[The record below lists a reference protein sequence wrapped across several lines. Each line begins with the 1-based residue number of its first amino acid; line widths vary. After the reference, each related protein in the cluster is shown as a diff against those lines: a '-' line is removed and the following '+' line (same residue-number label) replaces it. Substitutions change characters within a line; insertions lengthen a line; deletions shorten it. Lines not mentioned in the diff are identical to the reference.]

1 MLSSRNSK
9 AVAPTNLQNT
19 VVTCM
24 KRALMEEGHPS
35 LESYRS
41 KMVAEG

>member
-9 AVAPTNLQNT
+9 AVAPINLQNT

-24 KRALMEEGHPS
+24 KLALMEEGHMGPHKAPTFFRK
-35 LESYRS
+35 L
-41 KMVAEG
+41 